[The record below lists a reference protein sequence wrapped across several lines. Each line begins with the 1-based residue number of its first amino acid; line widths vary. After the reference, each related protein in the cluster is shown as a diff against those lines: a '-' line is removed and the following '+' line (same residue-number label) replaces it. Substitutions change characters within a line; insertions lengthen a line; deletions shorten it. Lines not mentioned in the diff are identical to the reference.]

1 MLESDRSSR
10 FDQEK
15 LEETRFAGPYSQIS
29 RISREESHGVS
40 IETHVRHQC
49 HSILCHPASEPMT
62 SKLLFSVAL
71 GLGLFL
77 AVSGCNSSESETTET
92 ATPAADANSPD
103 HSEMEHDH
111 AGHDHGDHDHGDGD
125 HAGKTDMETMT
136 EALTDFSEEDRKSAM
151 KQHFCPVSGEM
162 LGTMGEP
169 EKVEIQGQ
177 QVWICCDG
185 CKDKLLVDP
194 DKYLAKLND

>member
-10 FDQEK
+10 FDQEI
-15 LEETRFAGPYSQIS
+15 LEETPFNGTHSQIS
-29 RISREESHGVS
+29 RFSREESHGTS
-40 IETHVRHQC
+40 IETRVRQQC
-49 HSILCHPASEPMT
+49 HLIHCHPASELMT
-62 SKLLFSVAL
+62 SKLLLSLAL
-71 GLGLFL
+71 GFGLFL
-77 AVSGCNSSESETTET
+77 AVSGCNSTESDTTGP
-92 ATPAADANSPD
+92 ATPAADTNSLD

-125 HAGKTDMETMT
+125 HAGKTDMEMMT
-136 EALTDFSEEDRKSAM
+136 EALADFSEEDRKSAM

-169 EKVEIQGQ
+169 EKVEVEGQ

-185 CKDKLLVDP
+185 CKDKLLADP